1 MKISLGPI
9 LYYWTK
15 DAVRDFY
22 DQAAD
27 WPVDIVYLGEVVC
40 SRRHQMRLDDWLEVA
55 GQLAVA
61 GKEVVFSTQ
70 ALIESESDL
79 KMLRRI
85 AGNGLFAIEANDMGA
100 VRLAKGNR
108 FVAGPHI
115 NSYNTETLEILA
127 EQGAARW
134 VMPVEL
140 SRHRLAEMLAQKP
153 QDMETEVFAWGRL
166 PLAFSSRCFTARRH
180 NLPKDDCQ
188 FKCLEH
194 PCGVALNT
202 REGQPFLAINGIQTQ
217 SSSIQNLIGEI
228 EEMRQLGVDVLRI
241 SPQAEHTEQV
251 IKTFRSVID
260 GAMSTVE
267 AKTALAPC
275 LFDAPCDGYWHGRSG
290 IEQSV
295 ESLA

>member
-1 MKISLGPI
+1 M
-9 LYYWTK
+9 
-15 DAVRDFY
+15 
-22 DQAAD
+22 
-27 WPVDIVYLGEVVC
+27 
-40 SRRHQMRLDDWLEVA
+40 
-55 GQLAVA
+55 
-61 GKEVVFSTQ
+61 
-70 ALIESESDL
+70 
-79 KMLRRI
+79 
-85 AGNGLFAIEANDMGA
+85 
-100 VRLAKGNR
+100 RLAKGNP

-115 NSYNTETLEILA
+115 NIYNGQTLEILA

-140 SRHRLAEMLAQKP
+140 SRHRLAELLAHKP
-153 QDMETEVFAWGRL
+153 QGMETEVFAWGRL
-166 PLAFSSRCFTARRH
+166 PLAFSSRCFSARRH
-180 NLPKDDCQ
+180 NLPKDDCR

-194 PCGVALNT
+194 PHGMALNT

-217 SSSIQNLIGEI
+217 SCSIQNLIGEI
-228 EEMRQLGVDVLRI
+228 EEMRRLGVDVLRI